1 MHSFWSLLC
10 LKLLCIKTGTDT
22 QQWSISSASTLKP
35 LNGTERGIYQSTI
48 GRKLLT
54 TRTIPLARPNA
65 SCRYRSWTAVQQ
77 HCCLLSSHTDKGH
90 RCTSGGR
97 ELLQVMKP
105 DTICIREPGI
115 SQMGRTENLNCPAM
129 PGNLITDMP
138 SPRAACFVAHSLEAV
153 TRHPF
158 APEQFKVQELRS
170 KSPAINST
178 SWWDY
183 ALTACVTF

>member
-35 LNGTERGIYQSTI
+35 LNRTERGIYQSTI

-54 TRTIPLARPNA
+54 TRTIPPARPNA
-65 SCRYRSWTAVQQ
+65 SCRYHSWTAMQQ

-97 ELLQVMKP
+97 KLLQVMKQ
-105 DTICIREPGI
+105 TLSASGSLGYRRWAGLKTWIVQRCQVISLQICLP
-115 SQMGRTENLNCPAM
+115 
-129 PGNLITDMP
+129 
-138 SPRAACFVAHSLEAV
+138 
-153 TRHPF
+153 
-158 APEQFKVQELRS
+158 PEQPVL
-170 KSPAINST
+170 
-178 SWWDY
+178 
-183 ALTACVTF
+183 